1 MREARGIRSKSRRK
15 HSILLISMVI
25 ISCILNG
32 CIPSAPSLT
41 SQNEM
46 AQSKLTPLPEPSLE
60 GELSLEETLLLRRS
74 MREYRDQPL
83 DLAEISQLLWA
94 AQGITNPAGYRTA
107 PSAGALYPLEIYIV
121 TEAGVFHY
129 LPTDH
134 ALHAVLEGDFRKSL
148 HISALSQEAILN
160 APLVLIVTAV
170 YERTQAKY
178 GARRS
183 PRYVHLEAGHAAQN
197 VLLQA
202 VSLGLGA
209 VPIGA
214 FHDEDVQAV
223 LMLPE
228 DHQPLYLIPVGYPK

>member
-1 MREARGIRSKSRRK
+1 MREARGIRANSRRK
-15 HSILLISMVI
+15 HSILLTMVI
-25 ISCILNG
+25 IPFILNG
-32 CIPSAPSLT
+32 CISSKPSLT
-41 SQNEM
+41 SQDEM
-46 AQSKLTPLPEPSLE
+46 AQSQLTPLPEPSFE
-60 GELSLEETLLLRRS
+60 GQLSLEETLLLRRS

-94 AQGITNPAGYRTA
+94 AQGITNPAGYRTV

-129 LPTDH
+129 LPYDH
-134 ALHAVLEGDFRKSL
+134 ALHVVLEGDFRKSL
-148 HISALSQEAILN
+148 HTSALSQDAILK
-160 APLVLIVTAV
+160 APLVLVVTAV
-170 YERTQAKY
+170 YERTQVKY